1 MRLNIEHIDS
11 RSDDEDDVGED
22 EMEAE
27 GKDYGILAAH
37 FHESSP
43 LVFAF

>member
-27 GKDYGILAAH
+27 GKVYGILAH
-37 FHESSP
+37 FHASF
-43 LVFAF
+43 VFAF